1 MKNPNTVIMKH
12 LSTMSFLVAFS
23 MFMLSCSTNDNEV
36 LSNSWPAD
44 GNGLR
49 LIYEKNWEGVQS
61 FPYWFSAMEGGPSVE
76 MVADGVALTNPILRD
91 LVSTSQTI
99 VSDYDKISLEGGRD
113 YIVRLTMKVPSDG
126 TYQVALGNWVT
137 NVVSQATPRWR
148 DDFQEIDFLLPTF
161 IANADGSSSVNDGHV
176 RFQFGW
182 VVGTTIVKKVQ
193 VYEQTKR

>member
-76 MVADGVALTNPILRD
+76 MVADGVALTNPILQD

-161 IANADGSSSVNDGHV
+161 IANAD
-176 RFQFGW
+176 W